1 MKTPTQAIGIFDSG
15 IGGLTV
21 MKQIMRELPYER
33 LIYFGDTARLPYG
46 DKSPETILRY
56 SIENAIFLMDHQIK
70 LLVIACN
77 TASAYAVDKLQQ
89 ILKIPIIDVIKPGA
103 DRAAVTT
110 CSHKIGVLAT
120 RATTFS
126 GIYQREIQKRLPSAE
141 VYSIACPLLVPLI
154 EEHFFDHPATKLII
168 KDYLAPLK
176 QHNIDTL
183 LLGCTHYP
191 LLHHLIQ
198 NEMGSHVAIIDSATT
213 CAEQVAATLDTLGLR
228 NPNNEYPHHH
238 YYASDYPEKFRLHGI
253 NFLGR
258 AIDKV
263 DTPSKM
269 KFEL

>member
-1 MKTPTQAIGIFDSG
+1 MKNTQAIGIFDSG

-21 MKQIMRELPYER
+21 MREIMQKLPHEQ

-46 DKSPETILRY
+46 EKSPETILRY
-56 SIENAIFLMDHQIK
+56 SIENAIFLMEHKIK

-77 TASAYAVDKLQQ
+77 TASAFAVDKLQQ

-103 DRAAVTT
+103 DRAAAVSN
-110 CSHKIGVLAT
+110 SHKIGVLAT
-120 RATTFS
+120 RATTAS

-141 VYSIACPLLVPLI
+141 VYTIACPLLVPLI
-154 EEHFFDHPATKLII
+154 EEHFFDHPATQLII

-176 QHNIDTL
+176 EKNIDTL

-198 NEMGSHVAIIDSATT
+198 NEMGAHVSIIDSATT
-213 CAEQVAATLDTLGLR
+213 CADQVSETLDAQNLR
-228 NPNNEYPHHH
+228 HPYCEHHVHH

-269 KFEL
+269 KFEI

>member
-1 MKTPTQAIGIFDSG
+1 MKNTQAIGIFDSG

-21 MKQIMRELPYER
+21 MKQIMQKLPHEQ

-46 DKSPETILRY
+46 DKSPETILRF
-56 SIENAIFLMDHQIK
+56 SIENAIFLMEHHIK

-77 TASAYAVDKLQQ
+77 TASAYAVDKLKN

-103 DRAAVTT
+103 DRAVLTT
-110 CSHKIGVLAT
+110 RSHKIGILAT
-120 RATTFS
+120 RATTLS

-154 EEHFFDHPATKLII
+154 EEHFFDHPATHLIV

-176 QHNIDTL
+176 EKNIDTL

-198 NEMGSHVAIIDSATT
+198 QEMGPHISIIDSATT
-213 CAEQVAATLDTLGLR
+213 CAEQVSAALNDHGLC
-228 NPNNEYPHHH
+228 NPQKEHPQHQF
-238 YYASDYPEKFRLHGI
+238 YASDFPEKFRLHGI
-253 NFLGR
+253 QFLGK
-258 AIDKV
+258 AIEKV
-263 DTPSKM
+263 NTPSRM